1 MKLVSKF
8 FLLPI
13 LLSDKSLAWFNH
25 IFVFIVE
32 SDIVEN
38 DLEDLYFLCKMYV
51 FSFFLQKLST
61 VQKQI
66 TYFFMIKITILF
78 ELLL

>member
-32 SDIVEN
+32 N
-38 DLEDLYFLCKMYV
+38 DLEDLCFLCKMYV